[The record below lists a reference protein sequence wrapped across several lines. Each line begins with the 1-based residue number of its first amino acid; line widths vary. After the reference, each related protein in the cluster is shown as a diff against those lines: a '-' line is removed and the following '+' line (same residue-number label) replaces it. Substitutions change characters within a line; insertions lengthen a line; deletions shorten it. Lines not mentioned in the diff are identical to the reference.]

1 MGDPN
6 GDNAVPLL
14 IGLVGVIFAIV
25 MGVVI
30 ANAHDRS
37 ISTPATPS
45 PQVTVA
51 TTPDPKSS
59 VVTLPNGVSEFCNGT
74 TMIYKTT
81 QALTAEPNS
90 SECQP

>member
-6 GDNAVPLL
+6 GDNAAPLL
-14 IGLVGVIFAIV
+14 LGFVGIIFAIV
-25 MGVVI
+25 TGVVI

-37 ISTPATPS
+37 VSTPATPS

-51 TTPDPKSS
+51 PDPKTS
-59 VVTLPNGVSEFCNGT
+59 VVSLPNGVSEFCNGT

-90 SECQP
+90 AKCQ

>member
-6 GDNAVPLL
+6 GNGGAS
-14 IGLVGVIFAIV
+14 I
-25 MGVVI
+25 VI
-30 ANAHDRS
+30 ALVVTALGIVFAFTVLIPMHDRS

-45 PQVTVA
+45 SQVNV
-51 TTPDPKSS
+51 TPDPKTS
-59 VVTLPNGVSEFCNGT
+59 VVDLPNGVSEFCNGT

-90 SECQP
+90 AKCQ